1 VFALAKALMSAEP
14 LSATKIDAVTA
25 QMLARRALAAEQ
37 GRRATWRQVTERYGD
52 HL

>member
-37 GRRATWRQVTERYGD
+37 GRRAAWRQVTERYGD